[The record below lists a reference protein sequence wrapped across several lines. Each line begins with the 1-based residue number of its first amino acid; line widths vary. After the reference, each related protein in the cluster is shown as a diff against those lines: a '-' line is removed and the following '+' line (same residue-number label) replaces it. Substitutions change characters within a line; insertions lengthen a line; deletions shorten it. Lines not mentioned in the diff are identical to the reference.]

1 MCIFVLFSSCWIKN
15 PGFYIFFLAPVAAIL
30 LMNCVVFALVIRQLI
45 GVSGHAV
52 VNNTTKKKIGIR
64 LNGAIIVIL
73 LLGLT
78 YIFAFCAI
86 SLANVVFIY
95 LFAIFNSFQGLFLF
109 IFYGL
114 LKKDAYNAW
123 KSSIEIYI
131 RGKSSR
137 SEPSTYGNMYFIM
150 ACTTP

>member
-1 MCIFVLFSSCWIKN
+1 MCIFVLFSSCWINN
-15 PGFYIFFLAPVAAIL
+15 PGFYIFFLAPVAAIV

-45 GVSGHAV
+45 GISGHAV
-52 VNNTTKKKIGIR
+52 GNNTTKNKIGIR
-64 LNGAIIVIL
+64 LHGAIIVIL

-86 SLANVVFIY
+86 SLADVVFFY

-114 LKKDAYNAW
+114 LKNDAYNA
-123 KSSIEIYI
+123 
-131 RGKSSR
+131 
-137 SEPSTYGNMYFIM
+137 
-150 ACTTP
+150 